1 MGASNSRVEDAALL
15 LAVPKCTMI
24 GKRRMLDPS
33 AKKCIVCAK
42 GFGFLRKKHY
52 CRRCAKI
59 VCDECTTMRKYKQ
72 RAGHGFR
79 VCDKC
84 NCIPM
89 LNIVPQSVWH
99 LVLSFCGNVGHHN
112 TIQVCRKAQLSVPL
126 PYNWGESWDAFF
138 SEGTFLSKG
147 ANGSVFRTTL
157 RADPKRSTVAVKVI
171 QKNSIYSLR
180 KWHHIQREID
190 ALKACKH
197 PHVIELINVMQS
209 PDCVYIVLQFA
220 HGGDLFDWL
229 VSRKSPSEVEVKP
242 IAAQLMSTLA
252 YMHDVCGA
260 VHRDIKPENILL
272 EKKVKNDVP
281 VIRLAD
287 FGFARVFPQVARGPG
302 MPMAVAQK
310 LLALDMTVAATPC
323 GTLGFAAPEII
334 VAYSNQKNLEEELK
348 AKKSPVKTPTAGAG
362 NAVSSPTSQQQHADP
377 DAVDMTR
384 SVGPITPVEMM
395 RKMDIFAAG
404 VTLCI
409 LLTGCEPF
417 PCHSSKAHLDAVN
430 EGCRFEGRHWLH
442 VSGDAKEL
450 LRQMLHPVAARR
462 PSALDCIQSKW
473 LRNVSTGRSLTAA
486 SAVSTTMQLSARKPE
501 EEAEIVSSFQQ
512 SIKSL
517 RKNDGMMLMTDK
529 KTGAVQRRQRQGV
542 LEDTL
547 HDEPPLAQATNVTS
561 HRSVAATVAAT
572 TPYHSRRSEEPS
584 DEPHVGSVH
593 EHME

>member
-1 MGASNSRVEDAALL
+1 MGATNSRFEDAALL
-15 LAVPKCTMI
+15 LAVPKFTMI
-24 GKRRMLDPS
+24 GKRRMLDTS
-33 AKKCIVCAK
+33 AKKCFVCAK
-42 GFGFLRKKHY
+42 SFGFLRKKHY
-52 CRRCAKI
+52 CRRCGRI

-72 RAGHGFR
+72 RVGHGFR

-84 NCIPM
+84 NCIPVI
-89 LNIVPQSVWH
+89 NIVPQAVWH
-99 LVLSFCGNVGHHN
+99 RILSFSGNTAHHN

-126 PYNWGESWDAFF
+126 PFPWGETWDAFF
-138 SEGTFLSKG
+138 TEGTFLSKG

-157 RADPKRSTVAVKVI
+157 RSDAKRTTVAVKVI

-190 ALKACKH
+190 ALKACRH
-197 PHVIELINVMQS
+197 PHVIELVNVMQS
-209 PDCVYIVLQFA
+209 PECVYIVLQFA

-229 VSRKSPSEVEVKP
+229 VSRKAPSEVEVKP

-252 YMHDVCGA
+252 YMHDICGA

-281 VIRLAD
+281 HIRLAD

-302 MPMAVAQK
+302 MQLAVAQK
-310 LLALDMTVAATPC
+310 LLALDITVAATPC

-334 VAYSNQKNLEEELK
+334 VAYSNQKQLEKDDQELR
-348 AKKSPVKTPTAGAG
+348 KKSPVKPPSAGVG
-362 NAVSSPTSQQQHADP
+362 NANAAD
-377 DAVDMTR
+377 DGVTR
-384 SVGPITPVEMM
+384 SVGPITPIEMM

-442 VSGDAKEL
+442 VSAEAKEL
-450 LRQMLHPVAARR
+450 LRLMLHPHAGRR
-462 PSALDCIQSKW
+462 PSALECLQSKW
-473 LRNVSTGRSLTAA
+473 LRNVSTGKSSLAA
-486 SAVSTTMQLSARKPE
+486 SSATQQLAARRPE
-501 EEAEIVSSFQQ
+501 EESEIVASFQQ

-529 KTGAVQRRQRQGV
+529 KTGTVQRRQRPGV

-547 HDEPPLAQATNVTS
+547 NDEPPLAQQGESFRTATS
-561 HRSVAATVAAT
+561 GQ
-572 TPYHSRRSEEPS
+572 TPYMSRRSEEPS
-584 DEPHVGSVH
+584 AEEVHVGSLH
-593 EHME
+593 EQME